1 MTKIQWEK
9 KYIGPLSG
17 SMASARLLRILL
29 PLVILT
35 IFIQGFL
42 DETITRVLNINEVL
56 FTAFLSLTVVII
68 MCIVIIY
75 LSRIIFQKTE
85 KVEIE
90 RKRTEEKNL
99 QLASIIESSDDAI
112 IGKTLDGIVTSWNNG
127 AEKMYGYTKEQAINQ
142 PISMIIPVDHQDEM
156 VQILEKIRSN
166 QHFDHYETKRR
177 RKDGTQINVS
187 VSISPIYNAEGALTG
202 ASTIARDI
210 TRNKRAEEELRKLSA
225 AVEQSP
231 ASIVITDTSGAI
243 EYVNSKFVQVT
254 GYSLEEAIGKNP
266 RILKSGEKPV
276 EEYKQLWDLLT
287 SGNEWRGEF
296 HNKKKN
302 GELYW
307 ESAVLS
313 PIRDERGRI
322 THFLGVKED
331 ITEQKQTEQALQ
343 YEQTLLRTLID
354 NIPDSIYSKDISC
367 RKTIANA
374 SDLKNM
380 RVQSEAEVIGKDDFA
395 FYPKELAQEFFNDDQ
410 KVLTTGKSVIN
421 KEECIINEHG
431 QKRWL
436 LTNKLPLRDKSGT
449 IIGLVGVGRDITER
463 KRAEELLCESEENFR
478 AIFENNSS
486 AMAII
491 EPDTTIS
498 MVNDAYC
505 QMSGY
510 TRQEV
515 IGMSWT
521 RQIPPEDLERLKGYN
536 RQRLNNPQEAPD
548 KYEFKFFKKGG
559 EIRYGIMSVSL
570 MQQSQKIITS
580 FTDITERKYA
590 EEERENLIM
599 ELQEALT
606 EVKTLTGLIPI
617 CASCKKIRDD
627 NGYWQQ
633 VESYI
638 QKHSEAHFTHGL
650 CPDCMDKYFPD
661 IATPDQK
668 SSKKLNRTDS

>member
-436 LTNKLPLRDKSGT
+436 LTDKLPLRDKSGT